1 MEEKAADG
9 VDNKQNPQNIIENAQ
24 ETGAEAPES
33 PPEQSGLFVVL
44 GGQLI
49 RLEALDVQDFLLID
63 IITGGTPA
71 GALDRAKAKSTLIG
85 SVISRSKFTPEQVEI
100 LKSDLLRTYKAVGM
114 AITQELFGTIVKP
127 KQ

>member
-1 MEEKAADG
+1 MEEKAAGD
-9 VDNKQNPQNIIENAQ
+9 VDTNPNPQNLTEKFQ

-33 PPEQSGLFVVL
+33 PPEQSGLVVVL

-71 GALDRAKAKSTLIG
+71 GTLDRAKAKQSLIG
-85 SVISRSKFTPEQVEI
+85 SVISRSKLTPGQVEI
-100 LKSDLLRTYKAVGM
+100 MKSDPLRTYKAVGM
-114 AITQELFGTIVKP
+114 AISQELFGTDS
-127 KQ
+127 

>member
-1 MEEKAADG
+1 MEEKNG
-9 VDNKQNPQNIIENAQ
+9 TDNIPDPQNLTEQFQ

-33 PPEQSGLFVVL
+33 QQEQSGLVVVL

-49 RLEALDVQDFLLID
+49 RLEALGVEDFLLID
-63 IITGGTPA
+63 IIIGGTPA

-85 SVISRSKFTPEQVEI
+85 LVISRSKFTPEQVEI
-100 LKSDLLRTYKAVGM
+100 LKSDMLKTYKAVGT

>member
-1 MEEKAADG
+1 MEEKEAG
-9 VDNKQNPQNIIENAQ
+9 GLDNKSNPQNITEMAQ

-33 PPEQSGLFVVL
+33 PQEQSGLVVVL

-49 RLEALDVQDFLLID
+49 RLEALNVQDFLLID

-71 GALDRAKAKSTLIG
+71 GTLDRAKAKQSLIS
-85 SVISRSKFTPEQVEI
+85 SVISRSKLTTEQVEI
-100 LKSDLLRTYKAVGM
+100 LKSDLLKTYKAVGM